1 MKKLNNIIFPFHPL
15 DDKQY
20 TNLGLVDSVAAQMSS
35 KIPDFDLKSSDAVHV
50 IDDDN
55 PIKKKY
61 RKSEETKKASLMK
74 SENDP
79 SFELAE
85 IEKNR
90 NMLLAKLRAGGDY
103 ISNRRRIQM
112 KTQKDFDD
120 DTKSAAVSLIEK
132 MHSACIQ
139 DYDAIKKEKPAMH
152 RFKMIGEVVEL
163 LKKKHIQEVFLEL
176 QGCRFLEMWISQ
188 NPDNSYPSVQI
199 VECVL

>member
-1 MKKLNNIIFPFHPL
+1 
-15 DDKQY
+15 
-20 TNLGLVDSVAAQMSS
+20 
-35 KIPDFDLKSSDAVHV
+35 
-50 IDDDN
+50 
-55 PIKKKY
+55 
-61 RKSEETKKASLMK
+61 
-74 SENDP
+74 
-79 SFELAE
+79 
-85 IEKNR
+85 
-90 NMLLAKLRAGGDY
+90 
-103 ISNRRRIQM
+103 M